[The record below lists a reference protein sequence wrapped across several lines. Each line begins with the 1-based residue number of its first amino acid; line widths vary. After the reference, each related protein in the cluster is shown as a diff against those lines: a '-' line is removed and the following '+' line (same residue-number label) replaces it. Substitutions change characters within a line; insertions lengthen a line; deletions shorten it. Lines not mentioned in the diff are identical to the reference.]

1 MDDDALRAKM
11 VDLVSRLFDLAN
23 DTHARSQGE
32 VPVAESYR
40 YWQGVSFGLE
50 MAVGD
55 VLTLIEALTQ
65 SHENIETKLDDLRAN
80 LIEMA
85 SRFSH
90 VAEKALQR
98 GRADEPI
105 VATQDYWQG
114 VAFGLTI
121 ATGEA
126 LNLIMDTSKQRANS

>member
-1 MDDDALRAKM
+1 MGERFSVDDDALRAKM
-11 VDLVSRLFDLAN
+11 VELVSRLFDLAN

-55 VLTLIEALTQ
+55 VLTIIEVLTQ
-65 SHENIETKLDDLRAN
+65 SREGVEAKLDDLRAN
-80 LIEMA
+80 LIETA

-90 VAEKALQR
+90 LAEKALQR
-98 GRADEPI
+98 GHNSSPV
-105 VATQDYWQG
+105 VAT
-114 VAFGLTI
+114 
-121 ATGEA
+121 
-126 LNLIMDTSKQRANS
+126 

>member
-1 MDDDALRAKM
+1 MDDDFLRAKM
-11 VDLVSRLFDLAN
+11 VELVSRLFDLAGE
-23 DTHARSQGE
+23 THARSQGE
-32 VPVAESYR
+32 VPAAVSYR

-65 SHENIETKLDDLRAN
+65 SHESVKTKLDNLHADLVE
-80 LIEMA
+80 LA
-85 SRFSH
+85 SRLSH
-90 VAEKALQR
+90 LAERALQR
-98 GRADEPI
+98 GRDEDPI

-121 ATGEA
+121 AIGEV
-126 LNLIMDTSKQRANS
+126 LNLTIETGSKTVS

>member
-23 DTHARSQGE
+23 DTHTRSQGQ

-65 SHENIETKLDDLRAN
+65 SHENIETKLDDLRAG
-80 LIEMA
+80 LIETA

-90 VAEKALQR
+90 LAEKALQR
-98 GRADEPI
+98 GHASTPI

-121 ATGEA
+121 ATGEV
-126 LNLIMDTSKQRANS
+126 LNLIMDTSRHGVIS

>member
-1 MDDDALRAKM
+1 VGDDALRIKM
-11 VDLVSRLFDLAN
+11 VELVSRLFDLAN
-23 DTHARSQGE
+23 DTHVRSQGQ

-55 VLTLIEALTQ
+55 VLTIIEALTQ
-65 SHENIETKLDDLRAN
+65 SHEGTEAKLDDLRAN
-80 LIEMA
+80 LIETA

-90 VAEKALQR
+90 LAEKALQR
-98 GRADEPI
+98 GHNNSPV

-121 ATGEA
+121 ATGEV
-126 LNLIMDTSKQRANS
+126 LNLIMDTSRHGVIS